1 MKTLLNL
8 LSLSFAAQCLGAP
21 YSPPPVPNAN
31 PDPFQ
36 SERFHSLVQTFNFTK
51 NRYETEKSAAVL
63 CDGNTATGAQ
73 FDGRQ
78 QFVLE
83 LSKSEF
89 VQRISLIGNG
99 SARFTISVA
108 TEKPAAGAAWEP
120 VLKNVPLAAQWGADK
135 QIDRPARYILIETDT
150 AQKFNL
156 NELAVYGK
164 LAPVGASGRRYLA
177 DVWNNAPSEEPLP
190 AIGEAPKKTGRAG
203 KLDSASNSPT
213 GRSVIKSL
221 RRGGSGAQRA
231 H

>member
-8 LSLSFAAQCLGAP
+8 FSLSLAAQCLAAP

-63 CDGNTATGAQ
+63 CDGNHATGAQ

-83 LSKSEF
+83 LPKQEL
-89 VQRISLIGNG
+89 VQRITLIGNG

-108 TEKPAAGAAWEP
+108 TEKPATGAAWEP

-164 LAPVGASGRRYLA
+164 LAPIAARRYLA

-190 AIGEAPKKTGRAG
+190 AIAEAPKKSSRSSKPNT
-203 KLDSASNSPT
+203 ASNSRI
-213 GRSVIKSL
+213 GRSVIQSL
-221 RRGGSGAQRA
+221 HRGGSGAHRA